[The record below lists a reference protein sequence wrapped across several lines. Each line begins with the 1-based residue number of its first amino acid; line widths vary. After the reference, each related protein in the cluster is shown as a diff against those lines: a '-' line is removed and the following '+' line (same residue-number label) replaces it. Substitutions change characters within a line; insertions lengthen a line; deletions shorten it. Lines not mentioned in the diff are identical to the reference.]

1 MLLELEQN
9 GISGNLLK
17 VIEDFL
23 LNRYQRVVLNGQ
35 SSGWAAVHAGVYQGS
50 MLGPL
55 LFLIY
60 INDLSI
66 DLSSNPNLFANGTS
80 LFSVVHNRNTSSN
93 KLNNDLL
100 KIRS

>member
-1 MLLELEQN
+1 MLLELQHN
-9 GISGNLLK
+9 GISGNLVK

-35 SSGWAAVHAGVYQGS
+35 SSGWAAVHAGVHQGS

-66 DLSSNPNLFANGTS
+66 GLSSNPNLLQMAR
-80 LFSVVHNRNTSSN
+80 LFFQLFMIETLRQIN
-93 KLNNDLL
+93 
-100 KIRS
+100 

>member
-35 SSGWAAVHAGVYQGS
+35 SSGWAAVHAGVHQGS

-66 DLSSNPNLFANGTS
+66 GLSSNPNLFQMAR
-80 LFSVVHNRNTSSN
+80 LFFQLFMIETLRQIN
-93 KLNNDLL
+93 
-100 KIRS
+100 

>member
-35 SSGWAAVHAGVYQGS
+35 SSGWAAVHAGVHQGS

-66 DLSSNPNLFANGTS
+66 GLSSNPNLLQMAR
-80 LFSVVHNRNTSSN
+80 LFFQLFMIETLRQIN
-93 KLNNDLL
+93 
-100 KIRS
+100 